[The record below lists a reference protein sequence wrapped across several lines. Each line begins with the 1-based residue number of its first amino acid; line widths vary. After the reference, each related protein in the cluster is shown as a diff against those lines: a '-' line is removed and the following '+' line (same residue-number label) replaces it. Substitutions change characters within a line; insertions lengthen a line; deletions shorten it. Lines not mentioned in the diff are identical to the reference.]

1 MQAIAY
7 QAGKASTINVHR
19 PVSRNARRIGLLGG
33 SFNPAHLGHRKLSL
47 HAIRALGLDEVWWLV
62 SPGNPL
68 KDKAGMAPFKARM
81 ASARAM
87 ARHAPI
93 RVTGIEKRIK
103 TRYTADTIRK
113 LPRLFP
119 RHRFIWLMGADN
131 LAQFHKWE
139 RWRTIAEQVPIAVI
153 ARPGYDRDA
162 HASPAMGWL
171 RRAVRPAGQAKNW
184 TRWRLPALVLLRFRP
199 DPTSATS
206 LRAADPAW
214 HRRYA
219 GTRQGDTL
227 TGSDTASSPSQH
239 RTGPLQ
245 P

>member
-1 MQAIAY
+1 MGG
-7 QAGKASTINVHR
+7 AGHGAGAALK
-19 PVSRNARRIGLLGG
+19 RIGLLGG

-81 ASARAM
+81 ASAGRM

-93 RVTGIEKRIK
+93 RVSDIEKRIK

-139 RWRTIAEQVPIAVI
+139 RWREIAEQVPIAVI

-219 GTRQGDTL
+219 GARQSVTL
-227 TGSDTASSPSQH
+227 MGEATASSPQQF
-239 RTGPLQ
+239 RTDKLQ